1 MTITVAHVMRTYGVH
16 GGERQLYQM
25 FSTFAEPGFRHR
37 FFFVYRDDVCKQRFR
52 QVDGLTTDTLLPV
65 RSRTFPSL
73 VAELSFLLL
82 FLPLLQLRLVWLLAR
97 TRSRVCVAHGVQ
109 AALVCWLGAQLLRHV
124 AFVYVHRG
132 TKSTLGRNR
141 LFRLVY
147 RPFRMVAGVS
157 EASVQSLTG
166 LAEPSKL
173 AVIQNG
179 IDLHSI
185 DAQKVACQSEAG
197 HDAFVVCCVGRL
209 LPQKGQQL
217 IIEAFA
223 LLCLAWPR
231 SELLIV
237 GDGPDLARLK
247 QLATAEGVASKIRFL
262 GNRTDVICLLEN
274 SDAFVHAS
282 ESEGLSNAVL
292 EAMAMDLP
300 SVVVDAPGVAECHV
314 HTETGYIVNRLAAD
328 ISGKLLD
335 LARDAD
341 LRTAMGAA
349 ARRRVQSVFSMEA
362 NCARYADVYRQ
373 LVQESAKG

>member
-1 MTITVAHVMRTYGVH
+1 MTTTVAHVMRTYGVH
-16 GGERQLYQM
+16 GGERQLYQL
-25 FSTFAEPGFRHR
+25 FSTFADSGFQHR

-52 QVDGLTTDTLLPV
+52 QIDGLTTDTLLPV

-109 AALVCWLGAQLLRHV
+109 AALVCWLGALLLRHV

-157 EASVQSLTG
+157 EASVQSLAG

-185 DAQKVACQSEAG
+185 EAQKEACPSESD

-209 LPQKGQQL
+209 LPQKGQRL

-223 LLCLAWPR
+223 QLCQAWPD

-237 GDGPDLARLK
+237 GDGPDLELLKRL
-247 QLATAEGVASKIRFL
+247 AADEGVASKIRFL
-262 GNRTDVICLLEN
+262 GNRTDVICQLGK
-274 SDAFVHAS
+274 SDVFAHAS

-292 EAMAMDLP
+292 EAMAVALP
-300 SVVVDAPGVAECHV
+300 SVVVDAPGVTECHLDGC
-314 HTETGYIVNRLAAD
+314 TGFI
-328 ISGKLLD
+328 
-335 LARDAD
+335 
-341 LRTAMGAA
+341 
-349 ARRRVQSVFSMEA
+349 ARRSAQDVAAKLMALATDRPLRMRMGGEARERVCEHYSIEA
-362 NCARYADVYRQ
+362 NWRRYSALYQQ
-373 LVQESAKG
+373 LVDEQ